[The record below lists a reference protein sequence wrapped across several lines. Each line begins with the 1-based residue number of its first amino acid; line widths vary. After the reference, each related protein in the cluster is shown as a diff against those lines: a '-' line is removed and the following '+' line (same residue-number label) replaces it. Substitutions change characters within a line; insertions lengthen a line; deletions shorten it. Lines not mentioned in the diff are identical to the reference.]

1 MVDAQLRDL
10 AILATLALLFVMT
23 LHLMTLTRHRSEL
36 VARLSAADREIEAL
50 RTSLADATRPPTQF
64 ARMRLRAVAVDR
76 FARLRLAA
84 PRRVRAADGTVR
96 IADRLN

>member
-36 VARLSAADREIEAL
+36 RARLARADREIDDL
-50 RTSLADATRPPTQF
+50 RSRLADANRPPTQF

-84 PRRVRAADGTVR
+84 PRRLRATGGSVR

>member
-1 MVDAQLRDL
+1 MDAQLRDL

-23 LHLMTLTRHRSEL
+23 LHLMTLTRHRTRLE
-36 VARLSAADREIEAL
+36 ARLDAADREIDLL
-50 RTSLADATRPPTQF
+50 RTRLADANRPPTQF
-64 ARMRLRAVAVDR
+64 ARMRMRAVAVNR

-84 PRRVRAADGTVR
+84 PRRLRAADGSVR